1 VSWAHVAGAAVALL
15 TALAIL
21 GFLILDRAGEPA
33 AEHFPVDGHPTG
45 LVVAD
50 GRVWIAAPRSGTVT
64 VLDAETGRPSGEPLR
79 VLGAPARVAVGASGV
94 WLADSAQGTLIPV
107 RRDPELAYPPIR
119 VGADVSD
126 VALAGRA
133 VWAVSSPEN
142 VVRTIEPGGRV
153 RTFPVGR
160 SPVDVDADARR
171 VVVVSAGSG
180 TLTWFDARTRRQLH
194 APRRV
199 AAAPVAVAL
208 DGDVAWVTDVRRGT
222 VTRVDARTG
231 RPSSPAVVICSRPVA
246 VAADGDDV
254 FALCAREREL
264 VQLDASELRVTSRRP
279 AGDQPVAL
287 AVGGTR
293 VWVADGDRDEV
304 IAYER

>member
-1 VSWAHVAGAAVALL
+1 VSWAHAAGAAVALL
-15 TALAIL
+15 IALATL
-21 GFLILDRAGEPA
+21 VFLLIDRTGEPKA
-33 AEHFPVDGHPTG
+33 QRFPVAGSPTG
-45 LVVAD
+45 LAVAD
-50 GRVWIAAPRSGTVT
+50 GRVWVTAPGSGTVT
-64 VLDAETGRPSGEPLR
+64 VLDEVTGRRIGEPLR
-79 VLGAPARVAVGASGV
+79 VLGAPARIAVGASGV
-94 WLADSAQGTLIPV
+94 WLADSAQGTVIPV
-107 RRDPELAYPPIR
+107 RRDPPLAYPPIR
-119 VGADVSD
+119 LGADVSD

-142 VVRTIEPGGRV
+142 VVRTVEPGGRI
-153 RTFPVGR
+153 RSFPVGP

-171 VVVVSAGSG
+171 VVVVSAGDG

-199 AAAPVAVAL
+199 AAEPVAVAL

-231 RPSSPAVVICSRPVA
+231 RPSSAAIVICSRPVA
-246 VAADGDDV
+246 IAADGDDV

-264 VQLDASELRVTSRRP
+264 VQLDAGELHVTSRRP
-279 AGDQPVAL
+279 AGAQPVAL
-287 AVGGTR
+287 AVDGSR
-293 VWVADGDRDEV
+293 VWVADGERDEV